1 MDKLSNKTAARKA
14 RPIRILQ
21 FGEGNFLRAFAD
33 WMIDIAN
40 EHGVMDA
47 GVAVVAPRFGDKP
60 AIRSLR
66 AQDGLYHVMLEGIAD
81 GKPARENRLVSVI
94 ERVLSPTV
102 DYQEYIDTI
111 LLPDLQVVI
120 SNTTEAG
127 IKYEKDDA
135 TADLPATFPGKV
147 ANLLWRRWK
156 AFGGDP
162 EKGLVFVCCELI
174 EDNGSRLRECVLRQ
188 AEENGMGQDFIGWVK
203 DSCVF
208 CDSLVDRIV
217 SGFPADS
224 IAEATVELGYDDEM
238 VVKGELY
245 HLWVIGG
252 EGYERARQLLPL
264 DRAGLHVEFLP
275 SVKEFR
281 DKKVRILNG
290 SHTGMTPIALQM
302 GCETVREAFDNPL
315 VNKFVCDMV
324 EREALPMIDG
334 DRAELKAF
342 ADGILER
349 FYNPYIRHQLK
360 SIALNSLSKW
370 EARNLPTASDFYKRT
385 GKHAEHEAFALA
397 ALLTLYNPASG
408 FEPDDEPVRVAAIR
422 EAWATGD
429 CQAVA
434 EAAMGHLES
443 QMPGFLACV
452 SAHMRDIM
460 DKGMAQALAD
470 FLSENE

>member
-1 MDKLSNKTAARKA
+1 MDKLSNKTAARKV

-33 WMIDIAN
+33 WMVDIAN
-40 EHGVMDA
+40 ERGVMDA

-60 AIRSLR
+60 AIRSLK
-66 AQDGLYHVMLEGIAD
+66 AQDGLYHVMLEGIAE
-81 GKPARENRLVSVI
+81 GKPARENRLVTAI

-102 DYQEYIDTI
+102 DYQEYVDTI
-111 LLPDLQVVI
+111 LSPDLQVVI

-135 TADLPATFPGKV
+135 TADIPATFPGKV
-147 ANLLWRRWK
+147 ANMLWRRWK

-174 EDNGSRLRECVLRQ
+174 EDNGYRLRECVLRQ
-188 AEENGMGQDFIGWVK
+188 AEENGMGQDFIDWVK
-203 DSCVF
+203 DSCAF

-224 IAEATVELGYDDEM
+224 IADATAELGYDDEM

-302 GCETVREAFDNPL
+302 GCETVREAFDNPQ

-397 ALLTLYNPASG
+397 SLLTLYNPASG
-408 FEPDDEPVRVAAIR
+408 FEPDDEPQRVASIR
-422 EAWATGD
+422 EAWDTGD

-434 EAAMGHLES
+434 EAAMGYLEA
-443 QMPGFLACV
+443 QMPGFLARV
-452 SAHMRDIM
+452 SEHMRDIM
-460 DKGMAQALAD
+460 DKGMAKALVD

>member
-1 MDKLSNKTAARKA
+1 MEKISEKGAGRVE
-14 RPIRILQ
+14 RPVKILQ

-33 WMIDIAN
+33 WMVDIAN
-40 EHGVMDA
+40 ERGVMDA
-47 GVAVVAPRFGDKP
+47 AVAVVAPRFGDKP

-66 AQDGLYHVMLEGIAD
+66 AQEGLYHVLLEGMAD
-81 GKPARENRLVSVI
+81 GQPRREHRLVTAVQ
-94 ERVLSPTV
+94 RVLSPTV
-102 DYQEYIDTI
+102 DYQEYADTI
-111 LLPDLQVVI
+111 LSPELQLVI

-127 IKYEKDDA
+127 IKYQKDDA
-135 TADLPATFPGKV
+135 AADMPVTFPGKV
-147 ANLLWRRWK
+147 ANLLWQRYK
-156 AFGGDP
+156 YYNGDP
-162 EKGLVFVCCELI
+162 SKGLVFVCCELI
-174 EDNGSRLRECVLRQ
+174 EDNGARLRECVLQQ
-188 AEENGMGQDFIGWVK
+188 AQDCGLGHDFIDWVK
-203 DSCVF
+203 DNCVF

-217 SGFPADS
+217 SGYPADS
-224 IAEATVELGYDDEM
+224 IAEVEAELGCADPL

-252 EGYERARQLLPL
+252 QGYERARQLLPL

-302 GCETVREAFDNPL
+302 GCETVREAFDNAL
-315 VNKFVCDMV
+315 VNKFVQDMV
-324 EREALPMIDG
+324 ASEVLPMIEG

-370 EARNLPTASDFYKRT
+370 EARNLPTAADYLRRT
-385 GKHAEHEAFALA
+385 GRQAEHEAFTLA

-408 FEPDDEPVRVAAIR
+408 FEPEDEPARVAAIR
-422 EAWATGD
+422 DAWAKGD
-429 CQAVA
+429 CRAVA
-434 EAAMGHLES
+434 DTAMGHLEAEV
-443 QMPGFLACV
+443 PGFLARV
-452 SAHMRDIM
+452 SAYMRDIM

-470 FLSENE
+470 FVENHE

>member
-1 MDKLSNKTAARKA
+1 MEKLNNTTTERKE
-14 RPIRILQ
+14 RPVKILQ

-33 WMIDIAN
+33 WMVDIAN
-40 EHGVMDA
+40 ERGVMDA
-47 GVAVVAPRFGDKP
+47 AVAVVAPRFGDKP
-60 AIRSLR
+60 AIRALR
-66 AQDGLYHVMLEGIAD
+66 AQDGLYHVLLEGIAD
-81 GKPARENRLVSVI
+81 GKPARESRLITAVQ
-94 ERVLSPTV
+94 RVLSPTV

-111 LLPDLQVVI
+111 LSPDLQVVI

-135 TADLPATFPGKV
+135 MAPIPATFPGKV
-147 ANLLWRRWK
+147 ANMLWQRYN
-156 AFGGDP
+156 AFNGDP

-174 EDNGSRLRECVLRQ
+174 EDNGQRLRECVLRQ
-188 AEENGMGQDFIGWVK
+188 AEDCGMGQGFIDWVK
-203 DSCVF
+203 TSCVF

-217 SGFPADS
+217 SGFPADT
-224 IAEATVELGYDDEM
+224 IDQVRAELGYEDEM

-252 EGYERARQLLPL
+252 EGYERARQLLPF

-275 SVKEFR
+275 SVSEFR
-281 DKKVRILNG
+281 EKKVRILNG

-302 GCETVREAFDNPL
+302 GCETVREAFDNEM

-324 EREALPMIDG
+324 EREVLPMIDG

-370 EARNLPTASDFYKRT
+370 EARNLPTAADFYKRT
-385 GKHAEHEAFALA
+385 GRYAEHEAFALA

-408 FEPDDEPVRVAAIR
+408 FEPDDEPARVEAIR
-422 EAWATGD
+422 QAWASGD
-429 CQAVA
+429 CRAVA
-434 EAAMGHLES
+434 DVAFGQLEAE
-443 QMPGFLACV
+443 MPGFLSQV
-452 SAHMRDIM
+452 SEYMRAIM
-460 DKGMAQALAD
+460 DKGMPQALAD
-470 FLSENE
+470 FLSNNG